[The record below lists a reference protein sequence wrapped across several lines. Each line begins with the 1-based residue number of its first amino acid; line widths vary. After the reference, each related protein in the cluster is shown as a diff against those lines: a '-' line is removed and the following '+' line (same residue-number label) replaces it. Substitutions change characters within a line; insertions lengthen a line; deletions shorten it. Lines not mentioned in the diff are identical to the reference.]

1 MSDSVGSENI
11 FPREQYRFPQP
22 GRLEDDWRKWGFGQ
36 VIVGYGLS
44 LVASIVTLSLIL
56 ELANYGKWDDLPM
69 WGVSLVGL
77 SQQLVL
83 ILAVVISARAFGISL
98 QKDFLLQSKKSDVGK
113 GLCYGIAAQYL
124 VVPVV
129 TYPFIW
135 IFDIDANRISEPAR
149 ELSDKATSPIGI
161 IAIILTVG
169 LLAPFAEELFF
180 RGLLYGSIRKK
191 GDSAGNQKLIVW
203 TSAIISSAIFSAI
216 HFQLLLFPALFVIGM
231 IFALIY
237 ERSGRL
243 APAIWAHVGFNA
255 TTLFSLLVLD

>member
-1 MSDSVGSENI
+1 VSDPARSKSI
-11 FPREQYRFPQP
+11 FPSEQYRFPEP

-56 ELANYGKWDDLPM
+56 ELADYADWDDLPM

-83 ILAVVISARAFGISL
+83 ILAVVTSARAFGFSL
-98 QKDFLLQSKKSDVGK
+98 QKDFLLQSKKSDMGR
-113 GLCYGIAAQYL
+113 GLCYGIAAQII

-129 TYPFIW
+129 TYPFVW

-169 LLAPFAEELFF
+169 LLAPIAEELFF
-180 RGLLYGSIRKK
+180 RGLLYGSLRKR
-191 GDSAGNQKLIVW
+191 GDSARTQKLIVW
-203 TSAIISSAIFSAI
+203 ISVIVSSAIFSAI
-216 HFQLLLFPALFVIGM
+216 HFQLLLFPALFVVGM

-237 ERSGRL
+237 ERSQRL